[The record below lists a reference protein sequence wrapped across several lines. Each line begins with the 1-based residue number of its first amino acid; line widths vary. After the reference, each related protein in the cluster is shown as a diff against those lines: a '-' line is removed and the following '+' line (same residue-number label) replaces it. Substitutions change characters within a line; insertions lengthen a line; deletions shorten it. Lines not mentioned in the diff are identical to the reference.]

1 MPAPSPAGGD
11 VTVAPSV
18 EEAPTTLTAF
28 PETATG
34 ALADGAAWLPPVA
47 EPEPSVVERVP
58 WVPAGAALRDRVL
71 DALPVTEMA
80 LPLACTGVLAAG
92 AVWLP
97 PPVEFEPVV
106 EPELPEEP
114 VPLDPPAVLPLLD
127 ESPSTDTEF
136 PLAATGAVAAGDAWL
151 PPTVL
156 LVPVVSSAEACPAKN
171 RNPPPAIRAVN
182 SPRLT
187 YLCIGTSFL
196 S

>member
-34 ALADGAAWLPPVA
+34 A
-47 EPEPSVVERVP
+47 
-58 WVPAGAALRDRVL
+58 
-71 DALPVTEMA
+71 
-80 LPLACTGVLAAG
+80 LAAG

>member
-1 MPAPSPAGGD
+1 
-11 VTVAPSV
+11 
-18 EEAPTTLTAF
+18 
-28 PETATG
+28 
-34 ALADGAAWLPPVA
+34 
-47 EPEPSVVERVP
+47 
-58 WVPAGAALRDRVL
+58 
-71 DALPVTEMA
+71 MA

-151 PPTVL
+151 PPPVEFEPVVEPELPDEPVPLDPPAVLPLLDESPSTDTEFPLAATGAVAAGDVWLPPTVL